1 MIKFNFNANVNIKNN
16 GSAPD
21 KKGLKTILIICIV
34 FIAVFI
40 ISIISV
46 TSFAFNSINSLEQ
59 RIDDHNK
66 QAEAI
71 PRLPVLKCKIY
82 TDNTVTAPLSG
93 QQSSLYL
100 LSIGTVKYSKRLRKT
115 DESFDYSMVIGY
127 PKGTQIS
134 VNGQL
139 YPIDFK
145 LCIVDNP
152 DTRNMPYLYE
162 TYATSH
168 STSAF
173 LINYKRNNNQKIP
186 ALRNSHPWIDS
197 FIEHNSPNNLILNEY
212 IFKNG
217 DSLYI
222 KGKIENNKIVPFV
235 EHMVN

>member
-16 GSAPD
+16 GNKMD
-21 KKGLKTILIICIV
+21 KKGLKTVLIICTV
-34 FIAVFI
+34 FILVFI
-40 ISIISV
+40 FSIISV
-46 TSFAFNSINSLEQ
+46 TSFAFNSISSLEQ
-59 RIDDHNK
+59 KIDDHHK

-71 PRLPVLKCKIY
+71 PKLPVLKCKIY
-82 TDNTVTAPLSG
+82 TDNTVAAPLSG

-100 LSIGTVKYSKRLRKT
+100 LRVGTVKYSKRLRKT

-127 PKGTQIS
+127 PGETQVS

-139 YPIDFK
+139 YSIDFK

-162 TYATSH
+162 TFATSH
-168 STSAF
+168 STPAF

-186 ALRNSHPWIDS
+186 VLKNSHPWIES
-197 FIEHNSPNNLILNEY
+197 FIEHSSPNNLILNEY

-222 KGKIENNKIVPFV
+222 KGKIENNRIVPFV
-235 EHMVN
+235 EYMVQ

>member
-1 MIKFNFNANVNIKNN
+1 MIKFKFNANVNIKTN
-16 GSAPD
+16 GDKVD
-21 KKGLKTILIICIV
+21 KKGVKTLLIVFAGFILIAI
-34 FIAVFI
+34 F
-40 ISIISV
+40 SIIGV

-59 RIDDHNK
+59 RIDNHNK
-66 QAEAI
+66 QAKAV
-71 PRLPVLKCKIY
+71 PTLPVLRCKIY

-100 LSIGTVKYSKRLRKT
+100 IRVGIVKYRKRLHKT
-115 DESFDYSMVIGY
+115 YESFDYSMVAGY
-127 PKGTQIS
+127 SKGAQVS

-168 STSAF
+168 STPAF

-186 ALRNSHPWIDS
+186 ALKNSHPWIES
-197 FIEHNSPNNLILNEY
+197 FIEYGSPNNLILNEY